1 MTLSIQTKSFGVTIH
16 NFGCVRLLTMA
27 VAMCGM
33 LLGHP
38 CFGSGLLPPGQT
50 GNLLNMTNGNVYL
63 QYDLTTGQAN
73 FYWQNSLNITAQV
86 SGGNLTLNW
95 PADHTGWRLQAQT
108 NDNDLGLGTNWFDV
122 SNSTATNAFTIPI
135 NQNVSGVFYR
145 LIFP

>member
-1 MTLSIQTKSFGVTIH
+1 MLMVVSTLAFGGTLSVSNTGPALVAGDSFKLFSKPGTGTFGTVTLPVLAAGLAWT
-16 NFGCVRLLTMA
+16 NKLAVNGSFAVVQAVNLT
-27 VAMCGM
+27 
-33 LLGHP
+33 P
-38 CFGSGLLPPGQT
+38 T
-50 GNLLNMTNGNVYL
+50 
-63 QYDLTTGQAN
+63 
-73 FYWQNSLNITAQV
+73 NITTQV

-122 SNSTATNAFTIPI
+122 SNSTATNAFIIPI